1 MFLQAGRDQLE
12 LERVTDIALGGELCS
27 RARKSLTRWKAEIP
41 AAHGL
46 NSIGAVTLIDESKFL
61 PVLDLSPVCLEVVRI
76 RCPRGDPTPSSGGD
90 VVPVRSLSL
99 STSAQL
105 VLLSAQSPATGQNLQ
120 LRPLAATDGLLPG
133 IKHSLLLLASLD
145 DHSSGDP
152 RIVRLRYCSLR
163 RVEGARLY
171 YCRLFR

>member
-1 MFLQAGRDQLE
+1 MSSDEYLRTPPAVKPSVVRSCLRWFEKATAF
-12 LERVTDIALGGELCS
+12 VTARS
-27 RARKSLTRWKAEIP
+27 R
-41 AAHGL
+41 
-46 NSIGAVTLIDESKFL
+46 ESSQRFQE
-61 PVLDLSPVCLEVVRI
+61 PFLSPQTL
-76 RCPRGDPTPSSGGD
+76 PA
-90 VVPVRSLSL
+90 L

-105 VLLSAQSPATGQNLQ
+105 VFLSAPSPATGQNLQ